1 MSGKFTSIIKEKYKT
16 LSLGGPTV
24 IWNEEAQPEQNGQES
39 QTGYNKTNA
48 GVLDDAATKMKGS
61 LDSTLLELQ
70 DTIRKFIQ
78 FLMKERIEKQK
89 EDSNWEY
96 PKSVIDL
103 LKNANASLTNPEPM
117 TAFDDLSDKIKDASS
132 RFEKGELSTSYVD

>member
-1 MSGKFTSIIKEKYKT
+1 MLGKFESIINSKYKT
-16 LSLGGPTV
+16 LSLGGV
-24 IWNEEAQPEQNGQES
+24 NAVWSEQAEGDQKGQES

-89 EDSNWEY
+89 EDSSWEY
-96 PKSVIDL
+96 PKEVIDL
-103 LKNANASLTNPEPM
+103 LKNANAALTNPEPM
-117 TAFDDLSDKIKDASS
+117 AAFDDLSDKIANASS
-132 RFEKGELSTSYVD
+132 RFEKGDGANSYVD